1 MLKQLKHRNIVK
13 FYDAQRQNDGLY
25 IFLEYVSQVSYS
37 FTEMKYGNV
46 GLKCIM
52 RTFIHSF

>member
-25 IFLEYVSQVSYS
+25 IFLEYVSQVS
-37 FTEMKYGNV
+37 
-46 GLKCIM
+46 LKKVLQNTLMI
-52 RTFIHSF
+52 RKDI